1 MHLKLTAIT
10 IATGIALLT
19 GPLHA
24 GGPVLEGEEPT
35 IVSPDHDRK
44 IGVLPIL
51 IGIGILAVLA
61 GSGGGD
67 VCYGDDPAPTPDD
80 GGC

>member
-1 MHLKLTAIT
+1 MRLTLPIAALAI
-10 IATGIALLT
+10 AAAVN
-19 GPLHA
+19 PLHA

-51 IGIGILAVLA
+51 IGIGILAILA
-61 GSGGGD
+61 GSGGGSD
-67 VCYGDDPAPTPDD
+67 VCNGDEPAPTPEP
-80 GGC
+80 C